1 MSTKLNFTY
10 SEKLFEEAK
19 QLCPGGV
26 LGIRKPGNFIP
37 GEYPMFI
44 EKAEDM
50 HLYDVDGNRFI
61 DLLASYGP
69 IIIGHK
75 EKEIDDAV
83 IKKIKEDGFCFNL
96 AQKHQNELIKLLI
109 KHIPCAEMGFLV
121 KTGSDAASSAI
132 RISRAYTDRDMVLRC
147 GYHGWHDWCIAVKNG
162 IPENCYRDV
171 DSFEYNNIDS
181 LKAKIKEHSGKV
193 GTIIMTPVC
202 HDLNAPIIEPKDDF
216 LNKVKE
222 IAKENNIVLIFD
234 EIRTGFRMSMG
245 GAQEYYGVTPD
256 MAIVGK
262 AMANGYPISAV
273 VGKKEVM
280 DAMEDKHVFI
290 SSTFFPNSLE
300 MVASIATIN
309 MLERENVIEN
319 IRKKGEKVKN
329 SILESIEVTG
339 VKAIYSG
346 ILPMPFVTFY
356 KDDKDNDPKAYR
368 NRRNL
373 FYTELIRRGV
383 FMQPF
388 HHGYIA
394 FRHSDADIDK
404 VCGAIRESMEE
415 VIKNIP

>member
-1 MSTKLNFTY
+1 MSHKMNFY
-10 SEKLFEEAK
+10 NSEKLFEQAK
-19 QLCPGGV
+19 KLCPGGV
-26 LGIRKPGNFIP
+26 LGIRKPNNFIP
-37 GEYPMFI
+37 GEYPIFI
-44 EKAEDM
+44 KNAEKM
-50 HLYDVDGNRFI
+50 HLHDEDDNEFI
-61 DLLASYGP
+61 DFLASYGP

-83 IKKIKEDGFCFNL
+83 INKIKTDGFCFNL
-96 AQKHQNELIKLLI
+96 AQKHQNELLKLLI

-121 KTGSDAASSAI
+121 KTGSDASSSAI
-132 RISRAYTDRDMVLRC
+132 RIARAYTGKDMVLRC
-147 GYHGWHDWCIAVKNG
+147 GYHGWHDWCISVKNG
-162 IPENCYRDV
+162 IPENCYKDI

-181 LKAKIKEHSGKV
+181 LNEKLKIHSGKI
-193 GTIIMTPVC
+193 GAIIMTPLS
-202 HDLNAPIIEPKDDF
+202 HELNTPIIEPQDDF

-222 IAKENNIVLIFD
+222 IAKKNNIVLIFD

-256 MAIVGK
+256 MAIFGK

-273 VGKKEVM
+273 VGKKEI
-280 DAMEDKHVFI
+280 MESMEEKHVFI

-319 IRKKGEKVKN
+319 IRKKGEIIKKFT
-329 SILESIEVTG
+329 IDAIEKTG

-346 ILPMPFVTFY
+346 VLPMPFITFY
-356 KDDKDNDPKAYR
+356 KDKNDSDPKAYR

-373 FYTELIRRGV
+373 FYTELIRRGI

-394 FRHSDADIDK
+394 YRHTDEDIGRM
-404 VCGAIRESMEE
+404 CEAIKESFEI
-415 VIKNIP
+415 VAKI